1 MNVFKT
7 IGTGVRVVAAFV
19 GGVWLGLHPL
29 FQALIILMVLDI
41 VTGVLSGYV
50 ARKLNSDVSFRGVT
64 KKVLIL
70 LAVATAGVVGPH
82 IGDVPLAE
90 VVAGFYVMNEGLSI
104 VENMAEAGLP
114 VPDVLKDAL
123 AKLNGDAHGGGDTA

>member
-1 MNVFKT
+1 MNVFKA
-7 IGTGVRVVAAFV
+7 IGTGIRVVAAFV

-41 VTGVLSGYV
+41 VTGLLSGYV
-50 ARKLNSDVSFRGVT
+50 ARKLNSDVSFRGIT

-70 LAVATAGVVGPH
+70 LAVATAGVIGPH
-82 IGDVPLAE
+82 IGDVPLAG

-104 VENMAEAGLP
+104 LENLAEAGLP
-114 VPDVLKDAL
+114 IPEVLQKAL
-123 AKLNGDAHGGGDTA
+123 AKVNGGDGGVTP

>member
-7 IGTGVRVVAAFV
+7 IGTAVRVVAAF
-19 GGVWLGLHPL
+19 LAGLWAAMNPL
-29 FQALIILMVLDI
+29 VQALIVLMVLDI
-41 VTGVLSGYV
+41 ATGVLSGYV

-82 IGDVPLAE
+82 IGDLPLAQ

-104 VENMAEAGLP
+104 LENLAEAGLP
-114 VPDVLKDAL
+114 IPEVLQKAL
-123 AKLNGDAHGGGDTA
+123 AKVNGNS